1 MKDKIVHC
9 VDEPL
14 VHSTAANI
22 IEYFVN
28 KDIHIAIDK
37 SEEYGTYYDLNT
49 GMKSHAH
56 VVFLED
62 MLEIHK
68 RYDTIEYVSMNRHFD
83 DVIDQ
88 ICWAVKDCLC
98 GRDYLSSAWE
108 SILVDGGY
116 LKKQVE
122 TTTKVSYK

>member
-1 MKDKIVHC
+1 MKDKI
-9 VDEPL
+9 L
-14 VHSTAANI
+14 
-22 IEYFVN
+22 EYFVD
-28 KDIHIAIDK
+28 KGIEITIDK
-37 SEEYGTYYDLNT
+37 HKDYGIYYDLNT

-56 VVFLED
+56 MVFLED

-68 RYDTIEYVSMNRHFD
+68 RYDTIEYVSMDRHFD

-88 ICWAVKDCLC
+88 ICWAVKDCMC

-108 SILVDGGY
+108 SILVKCGY

-122 TTTKVSYK
+122 TTTKVSYS